1 MRAPAMVA
9 LEWNILEQC
18 GFEAGMT
25 TEFCQGGP
33 CFGVCLLCIRTND
46 MRQSVICPDIP
57 GLLGVFLWPR
67 NGLAAE

>member
-9 LEWNILEQC
+9 LEWNILEQR
-18 GFEAGMT
+18 GFVAGMT
-25 TEFCQGGP
+25 TEFYQDGP
-33 CFGVCLLCIRTND
+33 GFGVCLFFICTND
-46 MRQSVICPDIP
+46 MRQSVICPDIS